1 MRAGYYNKN
10 YSGKN
15 PASQIIGALKLEKK
29 CNFKS
34 AKNIICIFKNGKK
47 VNFCTRK
54 TTKNAIVRL

>member
-10 YSGKN
+10 SGKN
-15 PASQIIGALKLEKK
+15 PASQIIGAIKLEKK

-47 VNFCTRK
+47 SIF
-54 TTKNAIVRL
+54 A